1 MIVKRQWVRL
11 QLEGPSCH
19 ADDASPSPLIRNT
32 LTLLHKY
39 MHTHW
44 RPCGAPP
51 LSCAADGG
59 CASSPA
65 ASTSLCSNNQLFFWL
80 CFSSGE
86 VIRFLK
92 ERRGRFERPPPHCQF
107 PHLQRQFLGP
117 VVIKWSFSVRVWAFV
132 WNSEEI
138 STRADGQQVG
148 VP

>member
-1 MIVKRQWVRL
+1 MIVKKQRGRL
-11 QLEGPSCH
+11 KLEGSFCH
-19 ADDASPSPLIRNT
+19 GDDALPSRLIRNT

-51 LSCAADGG
+51 LSWAAVGG

-86 VIRFLK
+86 VIRFLQ
-92 ERRGRFERPPPHCQF
+92 EWRGRFERPPPTSST
-107 PHLQRQFLGP
+107 PQRQISGP
-117 VVIKWSFSVRVWAFV
+117 ALIKWSLSSSCSGLCLKLTGKSVKKVLLSLF
-132 WNSEEI
+132 
-138 STRADGQQVG
+138 T
-148 VP
+148 